1 MVSALVSIA
10 LLPSPASSQSL
21 HLAELFAEQGRIDD
35 ARAEVLA
42 WFEIRGD
49 EATPNEVQHGLWL
62 RGRFAK
68 DPAAGLADLD
78 RLVDD
83 YPDGPYTGH
92 ALAWLASAAAESGDD
107 ARAAALYTRV
117 AQSHAESEPAS
128 AARDWL
134 RQRGITVQG
143 PEQKPETREK
153 PAPVPTPPPPAD
165 TFSPRAPAPADS
177 AALPPVVVTAD
188 STSTGIVDSLP
199 SAAAET
205 GEPPLPVAAAV
216 VDSVTVAATEILD
229 SVPVA
234 AAAEVEAV
242 PTVPTEPAP
251 PLTAPADSSPV
262 REVAPIEAAAPP
274 PAVEPEPEPEPERI
288 PPGPPVPGAA
298 TAGSF
303 AVQIGAFR
311 NPVGAAGLVDE
322 LITAG
327 FDARLVQVPIND
339 LLRVRIGRFVTLEEA
354 QAELARVRA
363 AGRDGAVVND
373 ARRETQ
379 VR

>member
-1 MVSALVSIA
+1 MNGRSLLLSVTMVAAFASIA
-10 LLPSPASSQSL
+10 VLPSTASAQSL

-49 EATPNEVQHGLWL
+49 EATPNEMQHGLWL
-62 RGRFAK
+62 RGRFAQ

-78 RLVDD
+78 QLIDD

-117 AQSHAESEPAS
+117 AQSHSESEPAT

-143 PEQKPETREK
+143 PGEEPAPRE
-153 PAPVPTPPPPAD
+153 PSAPVPPVLPPAD
-165 TFSPRAPAPADS
+165 TEASVPTRPAALADS
-177 AALPPVVVTAD
+177 AARPPIVAPAD
-188 STSTGIVDSLP
+188 TISVETVDSLP
-199 SAAAET
+199 SAAAE
-205 GEPPLPVAAAV
+205 A
-216 VDSVTVAATEILD
+216 VDSV
-229 SVPVA
+229 P
-234 AAAEVEAV
+234 
-242 PTVPTEPAP
+242 EPAP
-251 PLTAPADSSPV
+251 LPPARADSTPAA
-262 REVAPIEAAAPP
+262 REVAPAESAPPP
-274 PAVEPEPEPEPERI
+274 PAVEPDPVPEPERI

-311 NPVGAAGLVDE
+311 NPVGAGGLVDE

-327 FDARLVQVPIND
+327 FDARLVQVPTND
-339 LLRVRIGRFVTLEEA
+339 LLRVRIGRFATLEDA

-363 AGRDGAVVND
+363 DGRDGAVVND